1 MPSNIEIKARVDDVT
16 TLHKLAAKL
25 SQSQGT
31 QLVQEDTFFCVP
43 RGRLKLRHL
52 KDCPSELISY
62 DRPDRQGPKESVFN
76 IAKVQNPEEIKATL
90 AHALGIRGIV
100 RKQRTLYLVGQTRI
114 HVDNVEKLGHYMELE
129 VMMQPDQS
137 AKEGE
142 QIANELMEKLGIKSC
157 DLIDTAYIDMLE
169 PANKKTSD

>member
-16 TLHKLAAKL
+16 TLHKLAAEL

-76 IAKVQNPEEIKATL
+76 IAKVQNPEEIKVTL

-137 AKEGE
+137 AEDGE
-142 QIANELMEKLGIKSC
+142 QIANELMKKLGIKSC
-157 DLIDTAYIDMLE
+157 DLMDTAYIDMLE
-169 PANKKTSD
+169 PASQNTSH